1 MKINLPKIMTAKYA
15 FVILLLSLIL
25 VLSSVLVPVEVWNK
39 QDQSNV
45 ELGLPLKFLN
55 QDQSRLDP
63 LFPAKVN
70 IDSPWESPV
79 HISLIKF
86 SFSVIIVF
94 IVISLILNISTKLF
108 RLLHSA

>member
-1 MKINLPKIMTAKYA
+1 MKINLPKILTVKYT

-25 VLSSVLVPVEVWNK
+25 VLSSMFVPVEIRNK
-39 QDQSNV
+39 QYQSNI

-63 LFPAKVN
+63 LFPAEVN
-70 IDSPWESPV
+70 IDSPWESPIR
-79 HISLIKF
+79 ISLIKF
-86 SFSVIIVF
+86 FFSMVIVF

-108 RLLHSA
+108 RLFRH